1 MADMDALFKSRK
13 KKGKKAARNFGGMLE
28 AAQKDESSFEPATQV
43 YQKTDED
50 GRVVVVEEYVSRPA
64 ASAAAGAKK
73 VGGLTA
79 AVNASKGLSLAG
91 ENAELVSGEWVDE
104 KASKPQSSLLASSS
118 RGVAD
123 MDGLTSSMPVVTKS
137 YADLQAEEQNKKL
150 FHRARMQVRQEVAE
164 KDSDSTAAKPEDD
177 KPKVFRPRALMEAR
191 GKREGVH
198 ALKEL
203 DNEAVF
209 PSLGGN
215 SGSKSNT
222 KAGAAKTAWGV
233 VEESV
238 IADILYKQSEGEYL
252 GEDFIAADSFEGP
265 KSGYSFK
272 IGDSG
277 LGYYWECKPVGQ
289 DDADEGENAE
299 ISAAEEK
306 GAQTEETA
314 EDKTEEQNAVA
325 ETAEDEDAETAEGAD
340 DKDLSPEE
348 IAAREEKERKRREKK
363 KLKEQQKAEWE
374 RQHALALERER
385 EEQEKAEAAPAAG
398 AGVEDAAAPAAAP
411 AAAATEGTEAPPEDR
426 FSGLKKKKKKKAAK
440 E

>member
-272 IGDSG
+272 LGDSG

-299 ISAAEEK
+299 ISAAEK